1 MVTLNGSSGG
11 SRQLAD
17 RRRRVTPFEF
27 LTEWSNDV
35 TTRSVRGGAEVNDT
49 DLVAV
54 RAAASEWVACGVS
67 VDSALEACRESGT
80 HVLTRWMN
88 DDGSEAASA
97 SRAVVALVSAATR
110 AIGDEYALAAGRG
123 PGGSSTR
130 DELARALILG
140 RPRWPELAM
149 QLGVD
154 IPARYHVMVVRIPDA
169 ISDRRSAVLNDA
181 IDATFGTGHDVLVA
195 IDRATVT
202 ILVPLAG
209 DDPSVDRLSTRLDR
223 SFGGALLGASV
234 EAANTDLRDAAGFAN
249 ELLALAAKLGRPSKI
264 YRTQD
269 LVLEY
274 QMSRP
279 GPGRQVI
286 GTVLD
291 PLRDRPVLLETITA
305 YMKSQQSRRSTSRKL
320 YIHNNTLDSRL
331 KKISELL
338 GFDIS
343 EVAGQRKL
351 EAAIFIDDLD
361 RYS

>member
-1 MVTLNGSSGG
+1 MITLSGASGG
-11 SRQLAD
+11 SKRLAD
-17 RRRRVTPFEF
+17 RRRRVTPSDF
-27 LTEWSNDV
+27 LTEWSADV
-35 TTRSVRGGAEVNDT
+35 TSRSVRGGDDVNDT

-54 RAAASEWVACGVS
+54 RAAASEWISCGIS
-67 VDSALEACRESGT
+67 VDSALDACRESGT
-80 HVLTRWMN
+80 HVLTQWMG
-88 DDGSEAASA
+88 DRGADATAA

-123 PGGSSTR
+123 SGGTSTR
-130 DELARALILG
+130 EELARALILG
-140 RPRWPELAM
+140 RPRWSELAV

-154 IPARYHVMVVRIPDA
+154 IPARYHVVVVRVPDA
-169 ISDRRSAVLNDA
+169 ISERRAAVVHDA
-181 IDATFGTGHDVLVA
+181 ISATFGGKHDVLSA
-195 IDRATVT
+195 IDRAAVT
-202 ILVPLAG
+202 ILIPL
-209 DDPSVDRLSTRLDR
+209 DDDEASVERMTSRLDR
-223 SFGGALLGASV
+223 SFGVTLLGATV
-234 EAANTDLRDAAGFAN
+234 EAANTDLRDAIGFAN
-249 ELLALAAKLGRPSKI
+249 ELIALAAKLGRPNKV

-279 GPGRQVI
+279 GPGREVI

-305 YMKSQQSRRSTSRKL
+305 YMKSQQSRRATSRKL

-343 EVAGQRKL
+343 SVAGQRKL

>member
-1 MVTLNGSSGG
+1 M
-11 SRQLAD
+11 
-17 RRRRVTPFEF
+17 TPCEF
-27 LTEWSNDV
+27 LTEWTKDV
-35 TTRSVRGGAEVNDT
+35 TARSVRGGSEVNDT

-54 RAAASEWVACGVS
+54 RAASSDWISCGIS

-80 HVLTRWMN
+80 YVLTQWMGEA
-88 DDGSEAASA
+88 GSDATAA
-97 SRAVVALVSAATR
+97 SRAVVALVSAATT
-110 AIGDEYALAAGRG
+110 AIGDEYALATGRESG
-123 PGGSSTR
+123 SSSTR
-130 DELARALILG
+130 EGLARALILG
-140 RPRWPELAM
+140 RPRWSELAV

-154 IPARYHVMVVRIPDA
+154 IPARYHVVVLRVPDA
-169 ISDRRSAVLNDA
+169 VSERRVAVVHDA
-181 IDATFGTGHDVLVA
+181 IDATFGSGHDVLAAV
-195 IDRATVT
+195 DRATVT
-202 ILVPLAG
+202 ILVPPTG
-209 DDPSVDRLSTRLDR
+209 DDPSVDRLTSRLNQ
-223 SFGGALLGASV
+223 SFGSALLGATV
-234 EAANTDLRDAAGFAN
+234 DAANTDVPDAMGFAN
-249 ELLALAAKLGRPSKI
+249 ELIALAAKLGRPPKV

-279 GPGRQVI
+279 GPGREVI

-343 EVAGQRKL
+343 SVAGQRRL